1 MKKKKKLKK
10 NLDCSYGKDRNY
22 RLLHNRSLDD
32 LLIFEL
38 KATIETLKQK
48 KKPLRVIELEE
59 INEKVIGSLMMFLFL
74 ETIFSCYF
82 INVDPF
88 NQPSVEEGKVLT
100 KKFLENE

>member
-1 MKKKKKLKK
+1 MKNKKKQKKKL
-10 NLDCSYGKDRNY
+10 DCTYGKDKNY
-22 RLLHNRSLDD
+22 GLLHNKSLDD

-48 KKPLRVIELEE
+48 KKPLRVIELDE

-88 NQPSVEEGKVLT
+88 NQPAVEEGKILT